1 MGRHRKLVPITLTT
15 INISLETLDTISRYK
30 TRRETQDNFV
40 RRVLVE
46 WQSDKEMIKDLELAD
61 RYKERRI
68 EQYKSELKVLRNMVQ
83 NNPAIQQLC

>member
-1 MGRHRKLVPITLTT
+1 MGRRRKLVPVTLTT
-15 INISLETLDTISRYK
+15 INISLETLDVISHYK
-30 TRRETQDNFV
+30 TRTETQDNFV

-46 WQSDKEMIKDLELAD
+46 WQSGKEMIKDLELAD